1 MGAIQHQ
8 RSAAAPGNDVTTTI
22 QAAPQTVVLFA
33 LFTIGSL
40 GYGISQFV
48 VGNTQL
54 GLVGMAGA
62 LGWLVLASLRTRSVV
77 RIGRNTVVASGHL
90 GKVIETKHIAYLSM
104 LKSTRVS
111 YDVSVMTNDGS
122 VHRLATHLTET
133 RAKSLI
139 GALNKTIAS
148 RR

>member
-1 MGAIQHQ
+1 MGALQHK
-8 RSAAAPGNDVTTTI
+8 RFATESGEDVTTTI
-22 QAAPQTVVLFA
+22 QASPQTATLFG

-54 GLVGMAGA
+54 GLVGMVGA
-62 LGWLVLASLRTRSVV
+62 LGWLVLASLRIRSVV

-90 GKVIETKHIAYLSM
+90 AKVIETKHIAYLSM

-139 GALNKTIAS
+139 RALNNTIAL